1 MNSVFDYLLT
11 EALDSTPLESIT
23 DAWTRHR
30 AATERFDTTIDIAI
44 AGGFGADRLGFAFL
58 SGYQQALRA
67 LLPELPADELVA
79 VSATE
84 AGGAHPSAITTQVTE
99 TDGGW
104 RVNGTKTFTTLGILA
119 RRLLV
124 IASAGTAAGGRN
136 LLRAVL
142 VDATQPGV
150 NVTNLP
156 GVPFAPEIPH
166 ASVTFTDAAAE
177 PLPGDGY
184 SDYLKP
190 FRTIEDVHV
199 LAATLGWLVRV
210 GRESGWPR
218 ATLQRLL
225 AAVAFVRG
233 LEMDRP
239 TSPGGHIALGGAYE
253 YFEQVLTE
261 LEPLWAEAD
270 PVVRERWERD
280 RRLLATAGKV
290 RAQRLTAAWL
300 SVGTADE
307 PAVPTDS

>member
-1 MNSVFDYLLT
+1 MDSVFDYLLT
-11 EALDSTPLESIT
+11 EALDPTPLESIT
-23 DAWTRHR
+23 DAWTRHQ
-30 AATERFDTTIDIAI
+30 AAAERFGTTIDIAI

-84 AGGAHPSAITTQVTE
+84 AGGAHPSVIATEVTE
-99 TDGGW
+99 TDDGW

-119 RRLLV
+119 RRMLV
-124 IASAGTAAGGRN
+124 IASAGTAADGRN
-136 LLRAVL
+136 RLRAVL
-142 VDATQPGV
+142 VDAAQPGV
-150 NVTNLP
+150 DVTNLP
-156 GVPFAPEIPH
+156 AVPFAPEIPH

-177 PLPGDGY
+177 PLAGDGY

-199 LAATLGWLVRV
+199 LAATVGWLVRV
-210 GRESGWPR
+210 GRETGWPQ

-225 AAVAFVRG
+225 AAAAFVRG
-233 LEMDRP
+233 LDMDRP
-239 TSPGGHIALGGAYE
+239 TSPGGHIALGGAYA
-253 YFEQVLTE
+253 YFEQVLAE
-261 LEPLWAEAD
+261 LEPLWAQAD

-280 RRLLATAGKV
+280 RRLLGTAGKV

-300 SVGTADE
+300 SVGMAE
-307 PAVPTDS
+307 NPAVPTDS

>member
-1 MNSVFDYLLT
+1 MFDYLLT
-11 EALDSTPLESIT
+11 GPLDPRPLESIT

-30 AATERFDTTIDIAI
+30 AVAERFDTTIDIAI

-67 LLPELPADELVA
+67 LLPELAADELVA

-84 AGGAHPSAITTQVTE
+84 ASGAHPSAIATQVTE

-124 IASAGTAAGGRN
+124 IASAGTSADGRN
-136 LLRAVL
+136 RLRAVL
-142 VDATQPGV
+142 VDAAQPGV
-150 NVTNLP
+150 DVTNLP
-156 GVPFAPEIPH
+156 VVPFAPEIPH
-166 ASVTFTDAAAE
+166 ASVTFTDVAAE

-233 LEMDRP
+233 LDMDRP
-239 TSPGGHIALGGAYE
+239 SAPGGHIALGGAYA
-253 YFEQVLTE
+253 YFEEVLTE
-261 LEPLWAEAD
+261 LEPLWAQAD

-290 RAQRLTAAWL
+290 RAQRLTAAWQ
-300 SVGTADE
+300 SVD

>member
-1 MNSVFDYLLT
+1 MDSVFDYLLT
-11 EALDSTPLESIT
+11 EALDPTPLESIT

-30 AATERFDTTIDIAI
+30 AVAARFDTTIDIAI
-44 AGGFGADRLGFAFL
+44 AGGFAADRLGFAFL
-58 SGYQQALRA
+58 SGYQQAMRA

-84 AGGAHPSAITTQVTE
+84 TGGAHPSAITTQVTE
-99 TDGGW
+99 TDAGW
-104 RVNGTKTFTTLGILA
+104 RVNGTKTFTTLGLLA
-119 RRLLV
+119 RRMLV
-124 IASAGTAAGGRN
+124 IASAGTAADGRN
-136 LLRAVL
+136 QLRAVL

-166 ASVTFTDAAAE
+166 GSVSFTDAAAE

-184 SDYLKP
+184 SDFLKP

-199 LAATLGWLVRV
+199 LAAVLGWLVRV

-218 ATLQRLL
+218 TTLQRLL
-225 AAVAFVRG
+225 AAVAFARG

-253 YFEQVLTE
+253 YFEQTLTE
-261 LEPLWAEAD
+261 LEPLWAQAD

-280 RRLLATAGKV
+280 RRLLATAEKV
-290 RAQRLTAAWL
+290 RAQRLTAAWR
-300 SVGTADE
+300 SVDINGADK
-307 PAVPTDS
+307 

>member
-1 MNSVFDYLLT
+1 MFDYLLT
-11 EALDSTPLESIT
+11 EALDPTPLETIA

-30 AATERFDTTIDIAI
+30 AVAEQFGTTVDIAI

-58 SGYQQALRA
+58 SGYQQALRC
-67 LLPELPADELVA
+67 LLPDISADDLVA

-84 AGGAHPSAITTQVTE
+84 AGGAHPSAIE
-99 TDGGW
+99 TRLTDTDAGW
-104 RVNGTKTFTTLGILA
+104 RVDGTKTFTTLGMLA
-119 RRLLV
+119 RRFLV
-124 IASAGTAAGGRN
+124 IASAGAAADGRN
-136 LLRAVL
+136 RLRAVL
-142 VDATQPGV
+142 VEAGQSGV
-150 NVTNLP
+150 HVTNLP
-156 GVPFAPEIPH
+156 PVPFAPEIPH
-166 ASVTFTDAAAE
+166 ATVTFAGAVAE
-177 PLPGDGY
+177 VLPGDGY

-210 GRESGWPR
+210 GRASGWPR
-218 ATLQRLL
+218 SALQRLL

-239 TSPGGHIALGGAYE
+239 TSPGGHIAIGGGYE

-261 LEPLWAEAD
+261 LAPLWAQTD
-270 PVVRERWERD
+270 PVTRERWDRD

-300 SVGTADE
+300 SVGIDGNQGD
-307 PAVPTDS
+307 PAVLADS

>member
-23 DAWTRHR
+23 DAWTQHR

>member
-1 MNSVFDYLLT
+1 MDSVFDYLLT
-11 EALDSTPLESIT
+11 ETPDPTPLESIT

-30 AATERFDTTIDIAI
+30 ATADRFDTTVDIAI

-67 LLPELPADELVA
+67 LLPDLSADELVA

-84 AGGAHPSAITTQVTE
+84 AGGAHPSAIATPVTE
-99 TDGGW
+99 TDGRW

-124 IASAGTAAGGRN
+124 IASAGTSADGRN
-136 LLRAVL
+136 RLRAVL
-142 VDATQPGV
+142 VDAAQPGV
-150 NVTNLP
+150 DVTNLP
-156 GVPFAPEIPH
+156 VVPFAPEIPH
-166 ASVTFTDAAAE
+166 ASVTFTDVAAE

-199 LAATLGWLVRV
+199 LAATLGWLMRV

-233 LEMDRP
+233 LDMDQP
-239 TSPGGHIALGGAYE
+239 TAPGGHIALGGAYA

-261 LEPLWAEAD
+261 LEPQWAQAD
-270 PVVRERWERD
+270 PVVRERWKRD

-290 RAQRLTAAWL
+290 RAQRLTAAWQ
-300 SVGTADE
+300 SVGMVAGAGGADR
-307 PAVPTDS
+307 